1 MPHLRYELDSLR
13 TTLVSPQAQLSTLK
27 PISGPAT
34 VVLASLG
41 SVSHSK
47 NSSES
52 DSQVQKDA
60 VAIRTFLFQCD
71 LNLCVNRESRLIQFL
86 CVPGLHSEPW
96 AYSSAPQSQDHS
108 RPPMLPKF
116 LPQMFWQ
123 LSPTSTTSNRHA
135 GFLLYSSALSSQV
148 HANPRVKSSITFTQE
163 ALWPWSFSSI
173 SPTAQGLTPQPYT
186 PFALDSLT

>member
-1 MPHLRYELDSLR
+1 MPHLRYELDPLR
-13 TTLVSPQAQLSTLK
+13 TTLVSPQAQLSTLN

-41 SVSHSK
+41 SISHSK

-52 DSQVQKDA
+52 DSNVQKDA

-71 LNLCVNRESRLIQFL
+71 LNPNSEKQANSVSLCSCSPLRTLGLFL
-86 CVPGLHSEPW
+86 CTQP
-96 AYSSAPQSQDHS
+96 QDHS

-123 LSPTSTTSNRHA
+123 LSPTSTISKCHV

-148 HANPRVKSSITFTQE
+148 HTNPRVKSSITFTQE
-163 ALWPWSFSSI
+163 ALWPWGFSCI
-173 SPTAQGLTPQPYT
+173 SPTARGLMPP
-186 PFALDSLT
+186 ALHSFCP

>member
-13 TTLVSPQAQLSTLK
+13 TTLVSPQPQLSTLK

-71 LNLCVNRESRLIQFL
+71 LNPN
-86 CVPGLHSEPW
+86 SE
-96 AYSSAPQSQDHS
+96 
-108 RPPMLPKF
+108 K
-116 LPQMFWQ
+116 
-123 LSPTSTTSNRHA
+123 A
-135 GFLLYSSALSSQV
+135 G
-148 HANPRVKSSITFTQE
+148 
-163 ALWPWSFSSI
+163 
-173 SPTAQGLTPQPYT
+173 
-186 PFALDSLT
+186 